1 MDSLSSTRHVE
12 TLAVINQLSKQ
23 SKIERQKRLEV
34 EYLYRLMLMNF
45 KNEHLKRRRVEEQSY
60 VLTKRMRDLH
70 CPHHDDQCCCF
81 LVPAMKHY
89 LCPIAKPSPIK
100 ATSNENSHSHI
111 QYQDWHTGT
120 NKFKRT
126 ASQDSID
133 IEVRMLHLPAE
144 LNTDEL
150 QGQGNMNVN
159 FLKALDIS

>member
-1 MDSLSSTRHVE
+1 MLT
-12 TLAVINQLSKQ
+12 A
-23 SKIERQKRLEV
+23 
-34 EYLYRLMLMNF
+34 LMLMNF

-100 ATSNENSHSHI
+100 ATSNENSRI
-111 QYQDWHTGT
+111 QYQHWHTGT
-120 NKFKRT
+120 TKFRRT

-150 QGQGNMNVN
+150 QGNMNVN
-159 FLKALDIS
+159 VLKALDIS